1 MKTSNNLTDLIK
13 LRVAV
18 GYLGERDQSSWW
30 QSAFFS
36 TSSIPFLAPV
46 FGKTSIYAQYY
57 GVRDAATIIH
67 DEHIGTGA
75 EVFHLFRLP
84 ENIEQEMHDKLG
96 SNALVNEIQSLVVS
110 PEDAIAF
117 LDEFK
122 SSSET
127 QAIGPVRLG
136 IAEEIT
142 KPGLW
147 RKTAGYYAHAMQN
160 NKNDEK
166 VFPYIS
172 KN

>member
-1 MKTSNNLTDLIK
+1 MTSKNLTNLIK

-18 GYLGERDQSSWW
+18 GYLGEREQNSWW

-36 TSSIPFLAPV
+36 ASSTSFLAPV
-46 FGKTSIYAQYY
+46 FGKTSLSAQYY
-57 GVRDAATIIH
+57 GVREAATLIH

-84 ENIEQEMHDKLG
+84 ENIEQEMHIKL
-96 SNALVNEIQSLVVS
+96 SDSDLENEIQLITASQES
-110 PEDAIAF
+110 AIAF
-117 LDEFK
+117 LTEFK

-136 IAEEIT
+136 TADDIT

-147 RKTAGYYAHAMQN
+147 RKTAGYYIHAIQN
-160 NKNDEK
+160 NEK
-166 VFPYIS
+166 TFPYVA